1 MLDNFKAL
9 AAVIAVSAATLLGSV
24 NTANAADF
32 GEVKPKGPI
41 SNVAFVQ
48 LGTCHIEGYSGTNG
62 AALYLSTTAA
72 HWDGQFAGGKAQSW
86 GTLNTRTPISVSRIA
101 TCLQTSTT
109 NIASLLQDGPSVPW
123 VNDPYLGFSFT
134 LLSDTPNA
142 SAGTYEFAFSDTPAN
157 QAPVANAGAD
167 QTVASATAP
176 VTLDGTASSD
186 PESQALTYA
195 WAAPA
200 GVTLSDATAASP
212 TFTAPTLATGDA
224 DLTLTFELIV
234 TDSLGLASTADTVTI
249 TVTAPANQAPVANA
263 GPDQIVASA
272 TAPVTLNGTASSDP
286 ESQALTYAWTAPAGV
301 TISDATAASPTFTAP
316 TLAAGDA
323 DQTLTFELI
332 VTDSLGLASTADTV
346 TITVVSGPTVTLSGG
361 PEAITNTDP
370 FTVTATFSK
379 DVTGFDQLASDVIV
393 TNGSVTGISGGP
405 AIYTLTITPTGN
417 GDVSI
422 TVPVVAAQDNV
433 GNGNSAS
440 NTLMIGNQ
448 IVEITQEQIAGFM
461 LTRANNLASN
471 QPGLT
476 RFLMG
481 EGCGNFNLSATNG
494 SGSVSGCVT
503 RGNTWAEIT
512 SAWSGDGSYT
522 LGTLGAHASLNPN
535 LLVGGM
541 VQFDYADDPANNASG
556 KGYMVG
562 PYFVAKLPEQ
572 PLYFEGRL
580 LYGQTDNEISPLGT
594 YTDSF
599 ETERWLA
606 QLRATG
612 EYKLRNTTL
621 MPLLD
626 VTYTEDNQR
635 AYTDSLG
642 NTIPSQAVDL
652 MQVSAG
658 LDFSTPIPVQM
669 GNLELT
675 GGIKGIY
682 SSTNGGTAAPEFE
695 NWRGRTTLGLNYDTG
710 RGGTLKFG
718 SFYDG
723 LGTNYESYGA
733 SLNFDMKF

>member
-1 MLDNFKAL
+1 MLSMKTTTM
-9 AAVIAVSAATLLGSV
+9 AVITAAATLLGSGQAWALEFAG
-24 NTANAADF
+24 NIAISQTANQNATGCHISVWKNDSNGWAGVQRLTATPTSPTSGGSWWRGSVVEPGAAMDEASIESMCGVTDVDIIRNVGASGNF
-32 GEVKPKGPI
+32 FTQSYLGIEFTAR
-41 SNVAFVQ
+41 SNV
-48 LGTCHIEGYSGTNG
+48 
-62 AALYLSTTAA
+62 
-72 HWDGQFAGGKAQSW
+72 DG
-86 GTLNTRTPISVSRIA
+86 LM
-101 TCLQTSTT
+101 
-109 NIASLLQDGPSVPW
+109 
-123 VNDPYLGFSFT
+123 YH
-134 LLSDTPNA
+134 
-142 SAGTYEFAFSDTPAN
+142 YEFALS
-157 QAPVANAGAD
+157 GATT
-167 QTVASATAP
+167 TVGIATR
-176 VTLDGTASSD
+176 TLLDNTS
-186 PESQALTYA
+186 
-195 WAAPA
+195 
-200 GVTLSDATAASP
+200 
-212 TFTAPTLATGDA
+212 
-224 DLTLTFELIV
+224 
-234 TDSLGLASTADTVTI
+234 
-249 TVTAPANQAPVANA
+249 
-263 GPDQIVASA
+263 
-272 TAPVTLNGTASSDP
+272 
-286 ESQALTYAWTAPAGV
+286 
-301 TISDATAASPTFTAP
+301 
-316 TLAAGDA
+316 
-323 DQTLTFELI
+323 
-332 VTDSLGLASTADTV
+332 
-346 TITVVSGPTVTLSGG
+346 PTVTLSGTQA
-361 PEAITNTDP
+361 PLTNTDP
-370 FTVTATFSK
+370 FTVTAIFSE
-379 DVTGFDQLASDVIV
+379 DVTGFEEADVTV
-393 TNGSVTGISGGP
+393 TNGSVVPGSLSGGP
-405 AIYTLTITPTGN
+405 AAYTFLVEPTGN
-417 GDVSI
+417 GDVTI
-422 TVPVVAAQDNV
+422 TVPQNVAQDAAN
-433 GNGNSAS
+433 NDNTES
-440 NTLMIGNQ
+440 NTLRIGNR
-448 IVEITQEQIAGFM
+448 IVDITQEQIAGFM

-541 VQFDYADDPANNASG
+541 VQFDYADDPAKNASG

>member
-1 MLDNFKAL
+1 MCGVTDVDIIRNVGASGNFFTQ
-9 AAVIAVSAATLLGSV
+9 SYLGIEF
-24 NTANAADF
+24 TAR
-32 GEVKPKGPI
+32 
-41 SNVAFVQ
+41 SNV
-48 LGTCHIEGYSGTNG
+48 
-62 AALYLSTTAA
+62 
-72 HWDGQFAGGKAQSW
+72 DG
-86 GTLNTRTPISVSRIA
+86 LM
-101 TCLQTSTT
+101 
-109 NIASLLQDGPSVPW
+109 
-123 VNDPYLGFSFT
+123 YH
-134 LLSDTPNA
+134 
-142 SAGTYEFAFSDTPAN
+142 YEFALS
-157 QAPVANAGAD
+157 GATT
-167 QTVASATAP
+167 TVGIATR
-176 VTLDGTASSD
+176 TLLDNTS
-186 PESQALTYA
+186 
-195 WAAPA
+195 
-200 GVTLSDATAASP
+200 
-212 TFTAPTLATGDA
+212 
-224 DLTLTFELIV
+224 
-234 TDSLGLASTADTVTI
+234 
-249 TVTAPANQAPVANA
+249 
-263 GPDQIVASA
+263 
-272 TAPVTLNGTASSDP
+272 
-286 ESQALTYAWTAPAGV
+286 
-301 TISDATAASPTFTAP
+301 
-316 TLAAGDA
+316 
-323 DQTLTFELI
+323 
-332 VTDSLGLASTADTV
+332 
-346 TITVVSGPTVTLSGG
+346 PTVTLSGTQA
-361 PEAITNTDP
+361 PLTNTDP
-370 FTVTATFSK
+370 FTVTAIFSE
-379 DVTGFDQLASDVIV
+379 DVTGFEEADVTV
-393 TNGSVTGISGGP
+393 TNGSVVPGSLSGGP
-405 AIYTLTITPTGN
+405 AAYTFLVEPTGN
-417 GDVSI
+417 GDVTI
-422 TVPVVAAQDNV
+422 TVPQNVAQDAAN
-433 GNGNSAS
+433 NDNTES
-440 NTLMIGNQ
+440 NTLRIGNR
-448 IVEITQEQIAGFM
+448 IVDITQEQIAGFM

-541 VQFDYADDPANNASG
+541 VQFDYADDPAKNASG

>member
-1 MLDNFKAL
+1 MFNKLKTTTL
-9 AAVIAVSAATLLGSV
+9 AAVTAAATLLGSGQAWALEFAGDIGISQ
-24 NTANAADF
+24 TANQNATGCYIAVWKNDSNGWAGVQRLVATPTSPTSGGSWWRGSVVEPGAAMDEASIESMCGVTDVDIIRNVGASGNF
-32 GEVKPKGPI
+32 FTQSYLGIEFTAR
-41 SNVAFVQ
+41 SNV
-48 LGTCHIEGYSGTNG
+48 
-62 AALYLSTTAA
+62 
-72 HWDGQFAGGKAQSW
+72 DG
-86 GTLNTRTPISVSRIA
+86 LM
-101 TCLQTSTT
+101 
-109 NIASLLQDGPSVPW
+109 
-123 VNDPYLGFSFT
+123 YH
-134 LLSDTPNA
+134 
-142 SAGTYEFAFSDTPAN
+142 YEFALS
-157 QAPVANAGAD
+157 GATT
-167 QTVASATAP
+167 TVGIATR
-176 VTLDGTASSD
+176 TLLDNTS
-186 PESQALTYA
+186 
-195 WAAPA
+195 
-200 GVTLSDATAASP
+200 
-212 TFTAPTLATGDA
+212 
-224 DLTLTFELIV
+224 
-234 TDSLGLASTADTVTI
+234 
-249 TVTAPANQAPVANA
+249 
-263 GPDQIVASA
+263 
-272 TAPVTLNGTASSDP
+272 
-286 ESQALTYAWTAPAGV
+286 
-301 TISDATAASPTFTAP
+301 
-316 TLAAGDA
+316 
-323 DQTLTFELI
+323 
-332 VTDSLGLASTADTV
+332 
-346 TITVVSGPTVTLSGG
+346 PTVTLSGTQA
-361 PEAITNTDP
+361 PLTNTDP
-370 FTVTATFSK
+370 FTVTAIFSE
-379 DVTGFDQLASDVIV
+379 DVTGFEEADVTV
-393 TNGSVTGISGGP
+393 TNGSVVPGSLSGGP
-405 AIYTLTITPTGN
+405 AAYTFLVEPTGN
-417 GDVSI
+417 GDVTI
-422 TVPVVAAQDNV
+422 TVPQNVAQDAAN
-433 GNGNSAS
+433 NDNTES
-440 NTLMIGNQ
+440 NTLRIGNR
-448 IVEITQEQIAGFM
+448 IVDITQEQIAGFM

>member
-1 MLDNFKAL
+1 MFKKLKTTTL
-9 AAVIAVSAATLLGSV
+9 AVFAAAATLIGSGQAWAYTIGGV
-24 NTANAADF
+24 GAIYGDVADSDVTVGPFPTGCIDAVVQAETDF
-32 GEVKPKGPI
+32 GGGFIVPGIAAIRFGNPA
-41 SNVAFVQ
+41 SNNNNFGQ
-48 LGTCHIEGYSGTNG
+48 LNHEGGNSSWAVIYRNHTDTAPLQACAASGTTVTGISWTGPAANG
-62 AALYLSTTAA
+62 IPL
-72 HWDGQFAGGKAQSW
+72 AGPSGAMTMVVDYTDSSNNAFTCTIGW
-86 GTLNTRTPISVSRIA
+86 PGGLNTDLVSVCNAVDS
-101 TCLQTSTT
+101 TS
-109 NIASLLQDGPSVPW
+109 PS
-123 VNDPYLGFSFT
+123 
-134 LLSDTPNA
+134 
-142 SAGTYEFAFSDTPAN
+142 
-157 QAPVANAGAD
+157 
-167 QTVASATAP
+167 
-176 VTLDGTASSD
+176 
-186 PESQALTYA
+186 
-195 WAAPA
+195 
-200 GVTLSDATAASP
+200 VTLSST
-212 TFTAPTLATGDA
+212 TT
-224 DLTLTFELIV
+224 TLT
-234 TDSLGLASTADTVTI
+234 G
-249 TVTAPANQAPVANA
+249 
-263 GPDQIVASA
+263 
-272 TAPVTLNGTASSDP
+272 
-286 ESQALTYAWTAPAGV
+286 
-301 TISDATAASPTFTAP
+301 
-316 TLAAGDA
+316 
-323 DQTLTFELI
+323 
-332 VTDSLGLASTADTV
+332 
-346 TITVVSGPTVTLSGG
+346 
-361 PEAITNTDP
+361 TDP
-370 FTVTATFSK
+370 FTVTATFDE
-379 DVTGFDQLASDVIV
+379 DVTGFDDLVNDVTI
-393 TNGSVTGISGGP
+393 TNGSVTAITGGP
-405 AIYTLTITPTGN
+405 SVYTLTVTPTGA
-417 GDVSI
+417 GDVEI
-422 TVPVVAAQDNV
+422 TVPAAAAQDAATND
-433 GNGNSAS
+433 NTAS
-440 NTLMIGNQ
+440 NTLVIGNQ
-448 IVEITQEQIAGFM
+448 IVELTQEAIAGFM
-461 LTRANNLASN
+461 LGRANNLASN

-481 EGCGNFNLSATNG
+481 DGCGNFSANATEG
-494 SGSVSGCVT
+494 AGSVSGCVT

>member
-1 MLDNFKAL
+1 MNVSNFSATGVTNPV
-9 AAVIAVSAATLLGSV
+9 AAVQYYGMSFRATNPVTG
-24 NTANAADF
+24 
-32 GEVKPKGPI
+32 
-41 SNVAFVQ
+41 
-48 LGTCHIEGYSGTNG
+48 
-62 AALYLSTTAA
+62 
-72 HWDGQFAGGKAQSW
+72 
-86 GTLNTRTPISVSRIA
+86 
-101 TCLQTSTT
+101 
-109 NIASLLQDGPSVPW
+109 
-123 VNDPYLGFSFT
+123 
-134 LLSDTPNA
+134 LLSD
-142 SAGTYEFAFSDTPAN
+142 YEFAFVGAGPTSVIQTIVPLN
-157 QAPVANAGAD
+157 QPPTADAGAA
-167 QTVASATAP
+167 QTVASGTDP

-186 PESQALTYA
+186 PENQALTYA
-195 WAAPA
+195 WTAPA
-200 GVTLSDATAASP
+200 GITLTGANTANP
-212 TFTAPTLATGDA
+212 TFTAPALAAGDA

-249 TVTAPANQAPVANA
+249 TVTAPANQAPVADA
-263 GPDQIVASA
+263 GAAQTVASG
-272 TAPVTLNGTASSDP
+272 TDPVTLDGTASSDP
-286 ESQALTYAWTAPAGV
+286 ENQALTYAWTAPAGI
-301 TISDATAASPTFTAP
+301 TLTGANTANPTFTAP
-316 TLAAGDA
+316 ALAAGDA
-323 DQTLTFELI
+323 DLTLTFELI

-346 TITVVSGPTVTLSGG
+346 TITVLSGPSVALSGG

-422 TVPVVAAQDNV
+422 TVPVAAAQDNV

-461 LTRANNLASN
+461 LGRANNLASN

-481 EGCGNFNLSATNG
+481 DGCGTFSANANEAAG
-494 SGSVSGCVT
+494 SINGCVS
-503 RGNTWAEIT
+503 RGNTWAEIS

-522 LGTLGAHASLNPN
+522 LGTLGAHGFVNPN
-535 LLVGGM
+535 LLIGGM

-556 KGYMVG
+556 KGFMVG

-580 LYGQTDNEISPLGT
+580 LYGQTDNKISPLGT

-642 NTIPSQAVDL
+642 NTIPGQSVDL

-733 SLNFDMKF
+733 SVNFDMKF

>member
-1 MLDNFKAL
+1 MFNKLKTTTL
-9 AAVIAVSAATLLGSV
+9 AAVTAAATLLGSGQAWALEFAGDIGISQ
-24 NTANAADF
+24 TANQNATGCYIAVWKNDSNGWAGVQRLIATPTSPTSGGSWWRGSVVEPGAAMDEASIESMCGVTDVDIIRNVGASGNF
-32 GEVKPKGPI
+32 FTQSYLGIEFTAR
-41 SNVAFVQ
+41 SNV
-48 LGTCHIEGYSGTNG
+48 
-62 AALYLSTTAA
+62 
-72 HWDGQFAGGKAQSW
+72 DG
-86 GTLNTRTPISVSRIA
+86 LM
-101 TCLQTSTT
+101 
-109 NIASLLQDGPSVPW
+109 
-123 VNDPYLGFSFT
+123 YH
-134 LLSDTPNA
+134 
-142 SAGTYEFAFSDTPAN
+142 YEFALS
-157 QAPVANAGAD
+157 GATT
-167 QTVASATAP
+167 TVGIATR
-176 VTLDGTASSD
+176 TLLDNTS
-186 PESQALTYA
+186 
-195 WAAPA
+195 
-200 GVTLSDATAASP
+200 
-212 TFTAPTLATGDA
+212 
-224 DLTLTFELIV
+224 
-234 TDSLGLASTADTVTI
+234 
-249 TVTAPANQAPVANA
+249 
-263 GPDQIVASA
+263 
-272 TAPVTLNGTASSDP
+272 
-286 ESQALTYAWTAPAGV
+286 
-301 TISDATAASPTFTAP
+301 
-316 TLAAGDA
+316 
-323 DQTLTFELI
+323 
-332 VTDSLGLASTADTV
+332 
-346 TITVVSGPTVTLSGG
+346 PTVTLSGTQA
-361 PEAITNTDP
+361 PLTNTDP
-370 FTVTATFSK
+370 FTVTAIFSE
-379 DVTGFDQLASDVIV
+379 DVTGFEEADVTV
-393 TNGSVTGISGGP
+393 TNGSVVPGSLSGGP
-405 AIYTLTITPTGN
+405 AAYTFLVEPTGN
-417 GDVSI
+417 GDVTI
-422 TVPVVAAQDNV
+422 TVPQNVAQDAAN
-433 GNGNSAS
+433 NDNTES
-440 NTLMIGNQ
+440 NTLRIGNR
-448 IVEITQEQIAGFM
+448 IVDITQEQIAGFM

>member
-1 MLDNFKAL
+1 MNVSNFSATGVTNPV
-9 AAVIAVSAATLLGSV
+9 AAVQYYGMSFRATNPVTG
-24 NTANAADF
+24 
-32 GEVKPKGPI
+32 
-41 SNVAFVQ
+41 
-48 LGTCHIEGYSGTNG
+48 
-62 AALYLSTTAA
+62 
-72 HWDGQFAGGKAQSW
+72 
-86 GTLNTRTPISVSRIA
+86 
-101 TCLQTSTT
+101 
-109 NIASLLQDGPSVPW
+109 
-123 VNDPYLGFSFT
+123 
-134 LLSDTPNA
+134 LLSD
-142 SAGTYEFAFSDTPAN
+142 YEFAFVGAGPTSVIQTIVPLN
-157 QAPVANAGAD
+157 QPPTADAGAA
-167 QTVASATAP
+167 QTVASGTDP

-195 WAAPA
+195 WTAPA
-200 GVTLSDATAASP
+200 GITLTGANTANP
-212 TFTAPTLATGDA
+212 TFTAPALAAGDADLTLTFSLIVTDSLGLASTADTVTITVTAPANQAPVADAGAAQTVASGTDPVTLDGTASSDPENQALTYAWTAPAGITLTGANTANPTFTAPALAAGDA

-249 TVTAPANQAPVANA
+249 TV
-263 GPDQIVASA
+263 
-272 TAPVTLNGTASSDP
+272 L
-286 ESQALTYAWTAPAGV
+286 
-301 TISDATAASPTFTAP
+301 
-316 TLAAGDA
+316 
-323 DQTLTFELI
+323 
-332 VTDSLGLASTADTV
+332 
-346 TITVVSGPTVTLSGG
+346 SGPSVALSGG

-422 TVPVVAAQDNV
+422 TVPVAAAQDNV

-461 LTRANNLASN
+461 LGRANNLASN

-481 EGCGNFNLSATNG
+481 DGCGTFSANANEAAG
-494 SGSVSGCVT
+494 SINGCVS
-503 RGNTWAEIT
+503 RGNTWAEIS

-522 LGTLGAHASLNPN
+522 LGTLGAHGFVNPN
-535 LLVGGM
+535 LLIGGM

-556 KGYMVG
+556 KGFMVG

-580 LYGQTDNEISPLGT
+580 LYGQTDNKISPLGT

-642 NTIPSQAVDL
+642 NTIPGQSVDL

-733 SLNFDMKF
+733 SVNFDMKF